1 MTGMI
6 SLTYILIP
14 QLESQP
20 KVRHLSCVKEGV
32 WRSTLASFQYR
43 LLNIYHEKWSH
54 HNDGEIQ
61 VPHIL
66 ILHYCA
72 NRCLSRMIRASKGA
86 CVLITVLTVTNST
99 GQQQMIMGHGSTLLN
114 CAF

>member
-1 MTGMI
+1 MI

-72 NRCLSRMIRASKGA
+72 NRCLSHDQGVKGCL
-86 CVLITVLTVTNST
+86 CVDNSIDSNKQYRPT
-99 GQQQMIMGHGSTLLN
+99 TDDNG
-114 CAF
+114 AW